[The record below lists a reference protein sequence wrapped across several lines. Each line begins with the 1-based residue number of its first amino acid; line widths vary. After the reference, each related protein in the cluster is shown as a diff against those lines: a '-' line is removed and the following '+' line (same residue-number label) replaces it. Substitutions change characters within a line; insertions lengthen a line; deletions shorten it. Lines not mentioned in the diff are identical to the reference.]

1 MVYIGEQLYLC
12 HQYRMSSIDL
22 RYRLLRRTVVSMLS
36 VQNVFY
42 RPKYKMC
49 FIDLRYGFTLRTVV
63 SMLSE
68 QNVFYR
74 PKTLGMVY
82 SGEQLYLCYQYRMSS
97 IVFYRPKVWFT
108 QRPVVSMLSVQNVFY
123 RPKNVFYS
131 PSIDL
136 RYSSLRET
144 DVSMLSVQNV
154 FYRPKVWFTQENKC
168 IYVIST
174 ECLYRPKYGLLRRTV
189 VSMLSVQNVFYD
201 LRYGFTQENRCILF
215 QYRMSSIDLSMVYS
229 GAVVS
234 MLSVQ
239 CLLDLRPEVWFTQE
253 TIIYVDQYSLL
264 REQLIYVI
272 STECPFY
279 IPKID
284 ENVIDHLSEDELSK
298 YLSKKGDRIAA
309 RNFPTQMSFKKNTL
323 FDKIRRKFGSRK
335 DQHLI
340 GNTNAAKSTRLVELG
355 WLDFDEKDKCYK
367 QVKTKSGGGT
377 RSVKVDKEAN
387 RDDILTLCQEKFFPN
402 GMSKRGIISEFE
414 ITLRDFQQCEVSD
427 RSIVQMY
434 EKTGIRMLRFYLYTK
449 RKNTLKQTCSKMTQ
463 QMRKICQT
471 YKAECTNALSLEK
484 HREKNKAKEVH
495 EKTTF
500 PSSGTDLKCTTMNSD
515 TVSIISA
522 AFNSVNPDRLDET
535 IIVPEASSMNNLFQP
550 VEQSED
556 QTLFTNDNAQSCN
569 QSQDSTTECILDTI
583 TFPIEHNIT
592 VRRGQCLEDLLKAF
606 SNHDIMDKD
615 VSITRLLENGEKEL
629 GEGRGVTLDCLVEF
643 WGEFYERC
651 TTGLNEKVPF
661 LRHDYLENEW
671 KASARIFLYGWSHF
685 SYIPVLLSP
694 QFMRASLGRNIKIY
708 LNHIFISDAEKA
720 IECYLRKFIRES
732 DKKTIENF
740 LRFCTGSNLLIESN
754 QIINVQ
760 FMEMS
765 SFTRRPIGKT
775 CTQTLQLSTNYTNY
789 PEFRAEFNNILNSN
803 VWVIGVYE
811 SIRSQTF
818 GGFIVLPYWF
828 RIPQIDIHNDQSAGA
843 AA

>member
-1 MVYIGEQLYLC
+1 MQNRIE
-12 HQYRMSSIDL
+12 
-22 RYRLLRRTVVSMLS
+22 TLS
-36 VQNVFY
+36 G
-42 RPKYKMC
+42 K
-49 FIDLRYGFTLRTVV
+49 
-63 SMLSE
+63 SE
-68 QNVFYR
+68 
-74 PKTLGMVY
+74 Y
-82 SGEQLYLCYQYRMSS
+82 SE
-97 IVFYRPKVWFT
+97 
-108 QRPVVSMLSVQNVFY
+108 
-123 RPKNVFYS
+123 
-131 PSIDL
+131 
-136 RYSSLRET
+136 
-144 DVSMLSVQNV
+144 
-154 FYRPKVWFTQENKC
+154 
-168 IYVIST
+168 
-174 ECLYRPKYGLLRRTV
+174 
-189 VSMLSVQNVFYD
+189 
-201 LRYGFTQENRCILF
+201 
-215 QYRMSSIDLSMVYS
+215 
-229 GAVVS
+229 
-234 MLSVQ
+234 
-239 CLLDLRPEVWFTQE
+239 
-253 TIIYVDQYSLL
+253 
-264 REQLIYVI
+264 
-272 STECPFY
+272 
-279 IPKID
+279 
-284 ENVIDHLSEDELSK
+284 
-298 YLSKKGDRIAA
+298 
-309 RNFPTQMSFKKNTL
+309 
-323 FDKIRRKFGSRK
+323 
-335 DQHLI
+335 
-340 GNTNAAKSTRLVELG
+340 
-355 WLDFDEKDKCYK
+355 
-367 QVKTKSGGGT
+367 
-377 RSVKVDKEAN
+377 
-387 RDDILTLCQEKFFPN
+387 
-402 GMSKRGIISEFE
+402 
-414 ITLRDFQQCEVSD
+414 
-427 RSIVQMY
+427 
-434 EKTGIRMLRFYLYTK
+434 
-449 RKNTLKQTCSKMTQ
+449 
-463 QMRKICQT
+463 
-471 YKAECTNALSLEK
+471 KAECTNALSLEK

-522 AFNSVNPDRLDET
+522 AFNSVNPDRVSQMSVEVLPSCNLQTTELPLNHYSDGEVSFGPSNRLYDCSQLDET

-694 QFMRASLGRNIKIY
+694 QFMRASLGRNIKDISKSY
-708 LNHIFISDAEKA
+708 LQYLSYDESEVVKQALENYESVNPEEL
-720 IECYLRKFIRES
+720 IEFIRES

-754 QIINVQ
+754 QIIDVQ

-803 VWVIGVYE
+803 VWICHQVYEDLDIAGYFDICLMPWHNMVSYHCVINHVIVISLFGISVVYE

-843 AA
+843 AAILNSITNDNCVSNKTTVSTNIKTAIKYEVN